1 LLALAAIVALLISA
15 VGVYG
20 VTAATTAARKRELA
34 IRAAIGADRRGLM
47 RLVIGQGMVA
57 ALAGVILGIAGALAA
72 SSLLESVL
80 YEVEA
85 RDPLTYG
92 GVGLAL
98 LAVCG
103 MATYLPARRALTVSP
118 AIALKEP

>member
-1 LLALAAIVALLISA
+1 
-15 VGVYG
+15 
-20 VTAATTAARKRELA
+20 
-34 IRAAIGADRRGLM
+34 M
-47 RLVIGQGMVA
+47 RLVVRQGMAA
-57 ALAGVILGIAGALAA
+57 ALVGVMLGIAGALAA

-85 RDPLTYG
+85 RDPITYG

-98 LAVCG
+98 LAVCA
-103 MATYLPARRALTVSP
+103 MATYLPARRALTVNP

>member
-1 LLALAAIVALLISA
+1 
-15 VGVYG
+15 
-20 VTAATTAARKRELA
+20 
-34 IRAAIGADRRGLM
+34 M
-47 RLVIGQGMVA
+47 
-57 ALAGVILGIAGALAA
+57 AGALAA

-85 RDPLTYG
+85 RDPLT
-92 GVGLAL
+92 VGAVGAAL
-98 LAVCG
+98 LAVCW

>member
-1 LLALAAIVALLISA
+1 
-15 VGVYG
+15 
-20 VTAATTAARKRELA
+20 
-34 IRAAIGADRRGLM
+34 M
-47 RLVIGQGMVA
+47 
-57 ALAGVILGIAGALAA
+57 LGIAGARAA

-85 RDPLTYG
+85 RDPITYA

-98 LAVCG
+98 LAVCAV
-103 MATYLPARRALTVSP
+103 ATYLPARRALTVSP